1 MGFDMSISCAL
12 SVCQES
18 GRPYF
23 LGINSVKVFDLMK
36 IPEVP
41 QEFRRFL
48 NLHGSIFY
56 EYTRSFGKDE
66 TTVDAA
72 VFFERFPPWEEVECE
87 EGETWT
93 SLNHNKFYSAMEWFA
108 HADVNYIV
116 SWSY

>member
-1 MGFDMSISCAL
+1 MGFDMMISCAL
-12 SVCQES
+12 SVCKET

-23 LGINSVKVFDLMK
+23 VGQNGANMFDLSQVD
-36 IPEVP
+36 IVP
-41 QEFRRFL
+41 LEFRRFL
-48 NLHGSIFY
+48 SLRGSIFY

-72 VFFERFPPWEEVECE
+72 VFFERFPPWDEVECE

-93 SLNHNKFYSAMEWFA
+93 SLDHNKFYSAMEWFA

>member
-1 MGFDMSISCAL
+1 MGFDIAISCAL

-23 LGINSVKVFDLMK
+23 IGINGVKVFDLMQ

-41 QEFRRFL
+41 QEYRRFL

-72 VFFERFPPWEEVECE
+72 VFFERFPPWDEVECE

-93 SLNHNKFYSAMEWFA
+93 SLDHNKFYSSMEWFA